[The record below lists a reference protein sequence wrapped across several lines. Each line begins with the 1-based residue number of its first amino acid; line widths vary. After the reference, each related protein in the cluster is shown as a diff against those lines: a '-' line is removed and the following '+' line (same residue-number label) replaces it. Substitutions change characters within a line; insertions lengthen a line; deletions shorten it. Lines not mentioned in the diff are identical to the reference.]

1 MSITA
6 DNLTVAQLVA
16 YFESH
21 CECRP
26 TDISRTSHSHDC
38 DTDCCQDV
46 WLAVHGTPYGS
57 DFRSYDGV
65 IAQAHGAR
73 QRIADDLND
82 RAQREEMDAIGGSN
96 SRNYVRDD
104 K

>member
-26 TDISRTSHSHDC
+26 TDVGRNSHSHDC

-46 WLAVHGTPYGS
+46 WLALCGQPNGC
-57 DFRSYDGV
+57 DFRSYREV
-65 IAQAHGAR
+65 IAQARRAR
-73 QRIADDLND
+73 ERIADDLNSV
-82 RAQREEMDAIGGSN
+82 AQREDMDTIGGSN